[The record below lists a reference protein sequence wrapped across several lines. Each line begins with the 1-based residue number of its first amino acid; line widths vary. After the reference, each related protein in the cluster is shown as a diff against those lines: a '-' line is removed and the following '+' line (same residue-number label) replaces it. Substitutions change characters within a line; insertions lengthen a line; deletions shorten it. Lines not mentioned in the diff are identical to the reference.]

1 VANKDFERIWQALV
15 KSYPTWAKE
24 IGAADL
30 AQTFLVY
37 ERLLA
42 DIPAPT
48 LEAAVIQHV
57 ASSKWFP
64 TIAELRQCAMELVA
78 PQRMTAMEAWGVV
91 LDAMKTG
98 GARILPGGNGYYP
111 PEWAD
116 PIIAKVVVSMGW
128 IELCQ
133 SDNQEADRAHFMRAY
148 DAIAQRENADA
159 MLLPPVRQLVQKLAV
174 NKPRQLEGNRA
185 RE

>member
-1 VANKDFERIWQALV
+1 MPKDFERIWQALV

-37 ERLLA
+37 KRLLA
-42 DIPAPT
+42 DIPADV
-48 LEAAVIQHV
+48 LEAAVVQHV

-64 TIAELRQCAMELVA
+64 TIAELRQGARALTTPE
-78 PQRMTAMEAWGVV
+78 RTTAMEAWGTV
-91 LDAMKTG
+91 LDAMKSG

-111 PEWAD
+111 PEWTD
-116 PIIAKVVVSMGW
+116 PITARVVASMGW
-128 IELCQ
+128 VELCQ

-148 DAIAQRENADA
+148 DALVARESSDA
-159 MLLPPVRQLVQKLAV
+159 LLLPMVRELAGRLAAGRP
-174 NKPRQLEGNRA
+174 KQLEGA
-185 RE
+185 K